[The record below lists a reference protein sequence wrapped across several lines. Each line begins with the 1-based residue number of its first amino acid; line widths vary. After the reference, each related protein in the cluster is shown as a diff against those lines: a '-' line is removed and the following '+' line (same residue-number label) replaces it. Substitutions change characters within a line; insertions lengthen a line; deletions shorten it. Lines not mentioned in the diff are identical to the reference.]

1 MKINANK
8 NEINILIEESEEIN
22 IEDFITYIQKYNE
35 RKIIVSQDNQKLQ
48 IDFEDIIVFYSDKKY
63 NYCRTKNGE
72 YKIKNRLYEIENC
85 SEDLIR
91 ISKSCIINI
100 NHVTSFDMGEK
111 GRIAV
116 KLDDGTKEIV
126 SRRKIKEVMN
136 FLDERGI

>member
-63 NYCRTKNGE
+63 NKRT
-72 YKIKNRLYEIENC
+72 EN
-85 SEDLIR
+85 
-91 ISKSCIINI
+91 
-100 NHVTSFDMGEK
+100 
-111 GRIAV
+111 
-116 KLDDGTKEIV
+116 
-126 SRRKIKEVMN
+126 
-136 FLDERGI
+136 

>member
-91 ISKSCIINI
+91 I
-100 NHVTSFDMGEK
+100 
-111 GRIAV
+111 
-116 KLDDGTKEIV
+116 
-126 SRRKIKEVMN
+126 
-136 FLDERGI
+136 

>member
-48 IDFEDIIVFYSDKKY
+48 IDFEDIIVFYSVKKY

-91 ISKSCIINI
+91 IS
-100 NHVTSFDMGEK
+100 
-111 GRIAV
+111 
-116 KLDDGTKEIV
+116 
-126 SRRKIKEVMN
+126 
-136 FLDERGI
+136 